1 MQNTKYKKIILG
13 LQIFGVVLMGFYT
26 FQINKSSTKGY
37 ELRQLQKE
45 RLVLLSKKEEL
56 NLKIARA
63 QNFYNLKNN
72 FNVQNMISYQ
82 DGNISYFD
90 KKSDLAMK

>member
-1 MQNTKYKKIILG
+1 MQNTKYKKIILW
-13 LQIFGVVLMGFYT
+13 LQIFWVVLMWFYT
-26 FQINKSSTKGY
+26 FQINKSSTKWY

-82 DGNISYFD
+82 DWNISYFD